1 MRHKWDCWDVS
12 HGKKKKPCISLQLA
26 LDYFPFPSFQSHP
39 LLIAFTLLV
48 IHIGPS
54 FSWNVPRG
62 SWPSVNSPPR
72 HIDSFDGLAP
82 LYKNIPPHPSSFL
95 FKWERLWR
103 GAHRANQC
111 TNLNNLSPA
120 ARVSNTVSGRDYTVS
135 VLFFFFFPQLAKAAG
150 RMVKIDHCIRVGGGS
165 PHALLAS
172 TETNQMVG
180 TYGRESDKRWHAL

>member
-1 MRHKWDCWDVS
+1 M
-12 HGKKKKPCISLQLA
+12 PCISLQLA

-103 GAHRANQC
+103 GAHCANQC

-135 VLFFFFFPQLAKAAG
+135 VLFFFFFPSLPRLRDAWWKSIIAFGLAAG
-150 RMVKIDHCIRVGGGS
+150 APTRCWHPRRR
-165 PHALLAS
+165 
-172 TETNQMVG
+172 T
-180 TYGRESDKRWHAL
+180 RW